1 VTQVL
6 AVWPHD
12 PEAFTEGLLLHDGW
26 LYESTG
32 RDGGEARIRQV
43 DLHTGVAAREAYLPP
58 VPGGGTYFGEGLAL
72 VGDHLIQLTWLHGVA
87 FEFLLPTFEEV
98 GRLQYAGEG
107 WGLSFNGAELVMSNG
122 TDTLAFRDPVT
133 FAMLRQ
139 LRVTEDG
146 MPVSRLNELECV
158 GDSVYANVFLTD
170 DIVRIDPST
179 GAVTARIDA
188 SGLLSPA
195 ERASADVLNG
205 IAYDPAARTFLVTGK
220 WWPKL
225 FEVVFR
231 PARLQ
236 PSTRAYLPVLA
247 ARAR

>member
-1 VTQVL
+1 
-6 AVWPHD
+6 
-12 PEAFTEGLLLHDGW
+12 
-26 LYESTG
+26 
-32 RDGGEARIRQV
+32 
-43 DLHTGVAAREAYLPP
+43 
-58 VPGGGTYFGEGLAL
+58 
-72 VGDHLIQLTWLHGVA
+72 
-87 FEFLLPTFEEV
+87 
-98 GRLQYAGEG
+98 
-107 WGLSFNGAELVMSNG
+107 
-122 TDTLAFRDPVT
+122 
-133 FAMLRQ
+133 